1 MPANRTV
8 ASLSIALIVFVML
21 TFVLAVTTYLFFKQ
35 RLDEQAKAETAT
47 AETNKARTELNT
59 ALDEKRKLQE
69 ILGVAEEKTV
79 AQIEAETN
87 ERFTGEFVGFD
98 AEPKT
103 YLKLVDWL
111 AEAIRKKDG
120 QMDTLRVDHE
130 KVVAD
135 KDKAIESE
143 KSAAARAA
151 AEKEKVAADAAAEK
165 QKFDDSRGQHEAQQ
179 QQLSG
184 KRDEALNQAIAFDK
198 LKAEVAKGGQF
209 LYPEQQKDFEARKDP
224 EGQLSVLYAALR
236 ARAQVIDKQNELLA
250 TLRAGDE
257 AVQAAVMAATP
268 QDNRIDG
275 FDGRVIAVDS
285 ADRTALISC
294 RSTRGMRPGLLLAV
308 YDPADP
314 RPQLGARKGLLEVI
328 AVESPTVAR
337 ARVRRD
343 SIRNPIL
350 GGDGVATSL
359 WAPGESPEVAIV
371 GFVQLDGDP
380 TPDADALQAAIARA
394 GGRVV
399 DAVTPGTALVV
410 DAGVPKP
417 VAGGGDGKIPGWRA
431 NVDEKRRDREIK
443 SARQLGI
450 RVVGLDEMLDLLGLE
465 RADLETGRLPT
476 RGDDGRSLPR
486 RAAGVAY

>member
-35 RLDEQAKAETAT
+35 RLDEQARAETSA

-59 ALDEKRKLQE
+59 AVDEKRKLQE
-69 ILGVAEEKTV
+69 ILGVAEEKTI

-87 ERFTGEFVGFD
+87 ERFTTEFTGFD

-103 YLKLVDWL
+103 YLTLVDWL

-120 QMDTLRVDHE
+120 QMEALRLDNE

-135 KDKAIESE
+135 KDKAIEQQ
-143 KSAAARAA
+143 KSAAARAV
-151 AEKEKVAADAAAEK
+151 AEKQKVAEDAAAERR
-165 QKFDDSRGQHEAQQ
+165 KFDAARGQHEAQQ
-179 QQLSG
+179 QELSG
-184 KRDEALNQAIAFDK
+184 KRDEALNQSIAFDK
-198 LKAEVAKGGQF
+198 LKAEVAKGEQF
-209 LYPEQQKDFEARKDP
+209 LTPDQQQEFRSKPDP
-224 EGQLSVLYAALR
+224 EAQLGVLYAALR
-236 ARAQVIDKQNELLA
+236 ARAQVIEKQNEVLA
-250 TLRAGDE
+250 TLRAADQT
-257 AVQAAVMAATP
+257 VQTAVMAATP
-268 QDNRIDG
+268 QDNRIEG
-275 FDGRVIAVDS
+275 FDGRVISVDP
-285 ADRTALISC
+285 AARTALISC
-294 RSTRGMRPGLLLAV
+294 PSTRGMRPGLLLAV

-314 RPQLGARKGLLEVI
+314 RPQVGNRKGLLEVI
-328 AVESPTVAR
+328 TVESPTVAR
-337 ARVRRD
+337 ARIRRD
-343 SIRNPIL
+343 SVRNPIL

-359 WAPGESPEVAIV
+359 WTAGESPEVAIV

-380 TPDADALQAAIARA
+380 TPDVDTLTAAIERT

-399 DAVTPGTALVV
+399 EAVTPTTTMVV
-410 DAGVPKP
+410 DGGLPKS
-417 VAGGGDGKIPGWRA
+417 VAGEGKIPGWRP
-431 NVDEKRRDREIK
+431 NVDDKRREREIR
-443 SARQLGI
+443 SARQLGVRI
-450 RVVGLDEMLDLLGLE
+450 VGLDETLDLLGLQ

>member
-35 RLDEQAKAETAT
+35 RLDEQAKAEAAT
-47 AETNKARTELNT
+47 ADTNKARTELNT

-69 ILGVAEEKTV
+69 LLGAAEEKTV

-87 ERFTGEFVGFD
+87 ERFTNEFVGFD

-120 QMDTLRVDHE
+120 QMNTLRLDHE

-135 KDKAIESE
+135 KDRAIETE

-151 AEKEKVAADAAAEK
+151 AEKERVAADAAAEK
-165 QKFDDSRGQHEAQQ
+165 KKFDDSRGQHEAQQ

-184 KRDEALNQAIAFDK
+184 KRDAALNQTVAFDK
-198 LKAEVAKGGQF
+198 LKAEVAKGRQF
-209 LYPEQQKDFEARKDP
+209 LYVEQQKDFDEKKDP
-224 EGQLSVLYAALR
+224 EGQLGVVYAALR
-236 ARAQVIDKQNELLA
+236 ARAQVIERQSELLS

-257 AVQAAVMAATP
+257 PVQAAVMAATP

-275 FDGRVIAVDS
+275 FDGRVIAVDP
-285 ADRTALISC
+285 ADRTALLSC

-314 RPQLGARKGLLEVI
+314 RPRLGDRKGLLEVI

-337 ARVRRD
+337 ARIRRD

-371 GFVQLDGDP
+371 GFVQFDADAA
-380 TPDADALQAAIARA
+380 PDADALQAAIERA

-399 DAVTPGTALVV
+399 DTITPGTNLVV

-417 VAGGGDGKIPGWRA
+417 VAGGDGKIPGWRP
-431 NVDEKRRDREIK
+431 NVDDKRREREIK

-450 RVVGLDEMLDLLGLE
+450 RVVGLDAMLDLLGLE
-465 RADLETGRLPT
+465 RAELETGRLPS

>member
-35 RLDEQAKAETAT
+35 RLDEQARADAAT
-47 AETNKARTELNT
+47 ADTNKARTELNT

-69 ILGVAEEKTV
+69 ILGAAEEKTI

-87 ERFTGEFVGFD
+87 ERFTNEFVGFD

-111 AEAIRKKDG
+111 AEAIRRKDG
-120 QMDTLRVDHE
+120 QMDTLRLDHE

-135 KDKAIESE
+135 KDKAIEAE

-151 AEKEKVAADAAAEK
+151 AEQKKTEDDAAAEK
-165 QKFDDSRGQHEAQQ
+165 AKFAQSRDAHTEQQK
-179 QQLSG
+179 QLSD
-184 KRDEALNQAIAFDK
+184 KRDEALNQSIAFDK

-209 LYPEQQKDFEARKDP
+209 LYPEQQQDFQSKKDP
-224 EGQLSVLYAALR
+224 ESQLGVLYAALR
-236 ARAQVIDKQNELLA
+236 ARAQVIEKQNELLG
-250 TLRAGDE
+250 TLRAADQ
-257 AVQAAVMAATP
+257 AVQAAVIAATP
-268 QDNRIDG
+268 QDDRIDG
-275 FDGRVIAVDS
+275 FDGRVIAVDPTE
-285 ADRTALISC
+285 RTALISC

-314 RPQLGARKGLLEVI
+314 RPRLGDRKGLLEVI

-337 ARVRRD
+337 TRIRRD
-343 SIRNPIL
+343 SIRNPVL

-359 WAPGESPEVAIV
+359 WAPGVSPEVAIV

-380 TPDADALQAAIARA
+380 SPDADALQAAIERA

-399 DAVTPGTALVV
+399 ESAAPSTALVV

-417 VAGGGDGKIPGWRA
+417 VAGGDGKIPGWRA
-431 NVDEKRRDREIK
+431 NVDEKRREREIK
-443 SARQLGI
+443 AARQLGV

-476 RGDDGRSLPR
+476 RGDDGQSLPR

>member
-35 RLDEQAKAETAT
+35 RLDEQAKAEA
-47 AETNKARTELNT
+47 AAADTNKARTELNT

-69 ILGVAEEKTV
+69 ILGAAEEKTV

-87 ERFTGEFVGFD
+87 ERFTNEFVGFD
-98 AEPKT
+98 AEPKSF
-103 YLKLVDWL
+103 LKLVDWL
-111 AEAIRKKDG
+111 ADAIRKKDG
-120 QMDTLRVDHE
+120 QMDALRLDHE

-135 KDKAIESE
+135 KDQAIETE

-165 QKFDDSRGQHEAQQ
+165 KKFDDSRGQHETQQ

-209 LYPEQQKDFEARKDP
+209 LYPDQQKDFEAKKDP
-224 EGQLSVLYAALR
+224 EGQLGVLYAALR
-236 ARAQVIDKQNELLA
+236 ARAQVIEKQNDLLS

-275 FDGRVIAVDS
+275 FDGRVIAVDP
-285 ADRTALISC
+285 AERTALISS

-337 ARVRRD
+337 ARIRRD

-371 GFVQLDGDP
+371 GFVQLDADTP
-380 TPDADALQAAIARA
+380 PDADALQAAIERA

-399 DAVTPGTALVV
+399 DTVTPATALVV
-410 DAGVPKP
+410 DGGVPKP
-417 VAGGGDGKIPGWRA
+417 VAGGDGKIPGWRA
-431 NVDEKRRDREIK
+431 NVDEKRREREIK
-443 SARQLGI
+443 SARQLGV